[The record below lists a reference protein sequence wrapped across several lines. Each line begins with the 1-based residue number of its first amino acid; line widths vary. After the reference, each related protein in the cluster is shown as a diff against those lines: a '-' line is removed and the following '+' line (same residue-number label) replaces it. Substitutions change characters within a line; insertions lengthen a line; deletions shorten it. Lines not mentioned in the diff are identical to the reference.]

1 MKKILAIIAALF
13 LILAAFP
20 MAASASNPVSRDGY
34 YKGIKLAGKV
44 KIVRNFGDIKIKVV
58 NSFPDIRVMFSLLK
72 SITAPVF
79 LPFIIRVKLV
89 DAFPRDIGE
98 WEIVDYGEDF
108 TVEIVNSFP
117 DVRVEFVDSFPGV
130 E

>member
-1 MKKILAIIAALF
+1 MKKILAIIAAALF

-20 MAASASNPVSRDGY
+20 MAASAANPVSRDGY

-58 NSFPDIRVMFSLLK
+58 NSFPD
-72 SITAPVF
+72 
-79 LPFIIRVKLV
+79 
-89 DAFPRDIGE
+89 
-98 WEIVDYGEDF
+98 
-108 TVEIVNSFP
+108 
-117 DVRVEFVDSFPGV
+117 VRVEFVDSFPGV

>member
-1 MKKILAIIAALF
+1 MKKILAIIAALL

-44 KIVRNFGDIKIKVV
+44 KIVRNFGDIKIK
-58 NSFPDIRVMFSLLK
+58 
-72 SITAPVF
+72 
-79 LPFIIRVKLV
+79 
-89 DAFPRDIGE
+89 
-98 WEIVDYGEDF
+98 EIVDYGEDF

>member
-58 NSFPDIRVMFSLLK
+58 NSFPDIRV
-72 SITAPVF
+72 
-79 LPFIIRVKLV
+79 KLV

-108 TVEIVNSFP
+108 TVEIVNC
-117 DVRVEFVDSFPGV
+117 FPGV

>member
-58 NSFPDIRVMFSLLK
+58 
-72 SITAPVF
+72 
-79 LPFIIRVKLV
+79 

>member
-20 MAASASNPVSRDGY
+20 MAASASNPVSRD
-34 YKGIKLAGKV
+34 
-44 KIVRNFGDIKIKVV
+44 IKIKVV
-58 NSFPDIRVMFSLLK
+58 NSFPD
-72 SITAPVF
+72 
-79 LPFIIRVKLV
+79 IRVKLV

>member
-58 NSFPDIRVMFSLLK
+58 NSFPDIRV
-72 SITAPVF
+72 
-79 LPFIIRVKLV
+79 KLV

-108 TVEIVNSFP
+108 TVEIINSFP

>member
-20 MAASASNPVSRDGY
+20 MAASVSRDGY

-58 NSFPDIRVMFSLLK
+58 NSFP
-72 SITAPVF
+72 A
-79 LPFIIRVKLV
+79 IRVKLV

>member
-1 MKKILAIIAALF
+1 
-13 LILAAFP
+13 

-58 NSFPDIRVMFSLLK
+58 NSFPDIRV
-72 SITAPVF
+72 
-79 LPFIIRVKLV
+79 KLV

-117 DVRVEFVDSFPGV
+117 DVRVEFVDSFPASNKLARLMRIFVIEKFVVSGMIGAKKSIRN
-130 E
+130 